1 MDSLKR
7 RQAAQA
13 GTTTRIFKQLQKA
26 QLEDHSALNIPKI
39 NRQLASLA
47 TANEAYKAL
56 YAEIEEKSLEDYE
69 AEEDILAQHLD
80 AYEEAETL
88 GHFLLSIGSVLNN
101 ARSLKEQV
109 RELEQRQMIQDYPD
123 KSTSRPSELSRQ
135 D

>member
-13 GTTTRIFKQLQKA
+13 GTTTRNFKQLQKA

-101 ARSLKEQV
+101 ARSLKG
-109 RELEQRQMIQDYPD
+109 
-123 KSTSRPSELSRQ
+123 TSP
-135 D
+135 